1 VSDQTLVHT
10 LLGEAIFAIPI
21 AVLATLIILLL
32 RRWVG
37 KRYARGRNTIAYVHG
52 DGRSYASIPDDAVDA
67 DVATIAKR
75 IETAIATNDNTAL
88 ADLYLA
94 LARGHEKLG
103 GAEARM
109 SALRSAAGCGAL
121 HGPPATHAAA
131 RLQLAEAAYD
141 AGDLTTACEQ
151 WQLARGAFFSDGQL
165 DEHERIEKRMRDN
178 GCPTDWVL
186 TDF

>member
-1 VSDQTLVHT
+1 MSDQTLLHT

-32 RRWVG
+32 RRWAA
-37 KRYARGRNTIAYVHG
+37 KRLARRRNTIAYVHG
-52 DGRSYASIPDDAVDA
+52 DGRSSAGVPDNVEEDIP
-67 DVATIAKR
+67 TLAKR

-103 GAEARM
+103 NAEARM

-121 HGPPATHAAA
+121 HGPQASHATA

-151 WQLARGAFFSDGQL
+151 WQLARGAFLSDGQL
-165 DEHERIEKRMRDN
+165 DEHERVEKRMRDN

>member
-1 VSDQTLVHT
+1 VSDQILLHT

-21 AVLATLIILLL
+21 AVLATLTILLL
-32 RRWVG
+32 RRWAG
-37 KRYARGRNTIAYVHG
+37 KRSSHRKDIIAYVHG
-52 DGRSYASIPDDAVDA
+52 EGHPSGSITGDAVDE

-75 IETAIATNDNTAL
+75 VETAIAANNNTAL

-103 GAEARM
+103 HAEARM

-121 HGPPATHAAA
+121 HGPPASHAAA

-151 WQLARGAFFSDGQL
+151 WQLARGAFLADGQF
-165 DEHERIEKRMRDN
+165 DEHERVEKRMRDN

>member
-1 VSDQTLVHT
+1 MSDQTLLHT

-21 AVLATLIILLL
+21 AVLATLMILLL
-32 RRWVG
+32 RRWAG
-37 KRYARGRNTIAYVHG
+37 KRSSRDRNTIAYVHG
-52 DGRSYASIPDDAVDA
+52 DGRSAASIPDHHDE
-67 DVATIAKR
+67 DVPTIAKR
-75 IETAIATNDNTAL
+75 IERAISANDNTAL

-103 GAEARM
+103 RAEARM
-109 SALRSAAGCGAL
+109 AALRSAAGCGAL
-121 HGPPATHAAA
+121 HGPQASHAAA

-151 WQLARGAFFSDGQL
+151 WQLARGAFLSDGQL
-165 DEHERIEKRMRDN
+165 DEHERVEKRMRDN

>member
-1 VSDQTLVHT
+1 VNDQTLVHT
-10 LLGEAIFAIPI
+10 LLGEMVFAIPI

-32 RRWVG
+32 RRWAA
-37 KRYARGRNTIAYVHG
+37 KRAARRKSTIAYVQG
-52 DGRSYASIPDDAVDA
+52 DGRLSEGIPDNAGDNVPML
-67 DVATIAKR
+67 AKR
-75 IETAIATNDNTAL
+75 IETAIAANDNTAL

-103 GAEARM
+103 NAEARM
-109 SALRSAAGCGAL
+109 AALRSAAGCGSL
-121 HGPPATHAAA
+121 HGPQASHAAA

-151 WQLARGAFFSDGQL
+151 WQLARGAFLSDGQI
-165 DEHERIEKRMRDN
+165 DEHERVEKRMRDN